1 LEEASFSA
9 TRKVKHDVGI
19 TVRLDWDI
27 VKELERIALFE
38 HEKRAALLRR
48 IIIEKVQVYQR
59 NPAYKRFIKQL
70 EATSNVPKPV
80 QR

>member
-1 LEEASFSA
+1 LKEANFSA
-9 TRKVKHDVGI
+9 PPKVKHNVGV
-19 TVRLDWDI
+19 TVWLDWAL

-59 NPAYKRFIKQL
+59 NPAYKRFVKQL
-70 EATSNVPKPV
+70 EASSIEGK
-80 QR
+80 